1 MKTKKRILV
10 APLNWGIGHATRCI
24 PIIEQLITHDY
35 EVIIAADGR
44 PMHLL
49 NSEFPHLEMIRFS
62 GYNIRYST
70 YLPMNITMILQL
82 PKFFLGVKK
91 ENNTLNEIIKDYKI
105 DGIISDNRYGLYSN
119 KIPCV
124 FITHQLEIK
133 TPYFTNYIRQFNYKY
148 INKYNAC
155 WVMDDKENNLAG
167 NLSMPNQLPKNAIY
181 IGRQSRFKKEVKD
194 KKYDFLAI
202 VSGPE
207 PQRTIL
213 EKGLIKALKTRQ
225 EKSLIV
231 LGKPELNE
239 TKEIG
244 NLTIISHL
252 NAKDLNHAILQ
263 SDLIICRSGYSTIMD
278 LEKLG
283 KKAFLIPTPGQTE
296 QEYLAKKLHQ
306 KNICYY
312 QSQNKFDF
320 DKAII
325 ESKKYAGFSKV
336 KKQERNWEK
345 LFSLF

>member
-24 PIIEQLITHDY
+24 PIIQKLINHGFD
-35 EVIIAADGR
+35 VIIAADGR

-49 NSEFPHLEMIRFS
+49 NSEFPNLETIRFT
-62 GYNIRYST
+62 GYNIKYSQ
-70 YLPMNITMILQL
+70 YLPMSISMMLQL
-82 PKFFLGVKK
+82 PKMLLNIKK
-91 ENNTLNEIIKDYKI
+91 ENNTLDEIINDYKI

-124 FITHQLEIK
+124 FITHQLVIK

-167 NLSMPNQLPKNAIY
+167 GLSMPNQLPNNTTY
-181 IGRQSRFKKEVKD
+181 IGRQSRFKKEVKE

-213 EKGLIKALKTRQ
+213 EKGLIKGLTIRQ

-231 LGKPELNE
+231 LGKPELDN
-239 TKEIG
+239 TKE
-244 NLTIISHL
+244 H
-252 NAKDLNHAILQ
+252 
-263 SDLIICRSGYSTIMD
+263 
-278 LEKLG
+278 
-283 KKAFLIPTPGQTE
+283 
-296 QEYLAKKLHQ
+296 
-306 KNICYY
+306 
-312 QSQNKFDF
+312 
-320 DKAII
+320 
-325 ESKKYAGFSKV
+325 
-336 KKQERNWEK
+336 
-345 LFSLF
+345 

>member
-1 MKTKKRILV
+1 VKTKKRILV